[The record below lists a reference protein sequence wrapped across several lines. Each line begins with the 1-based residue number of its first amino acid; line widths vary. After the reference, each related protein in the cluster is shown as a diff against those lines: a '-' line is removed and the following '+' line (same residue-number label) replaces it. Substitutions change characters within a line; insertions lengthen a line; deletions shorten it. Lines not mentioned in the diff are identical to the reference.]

1 MTKTQI
7 TYIKVD
13 TLTNKTPKK
22 YKTFTPAATF
32 HKLFVDVNGIITES
46 LLFAK
51 NAAKNITGLNIFL
64 TKPDTENS
72 KRFVQGTWLKN
83 FKEIRPLDG

>member
-13 TLTNKTPKK
+13 TLAKKEPKK
-22 YKTFTPAATF
+22 FKAFTPAATF
-32 HKLFVDVNGIITES
+32 HKLFVNVNGVAEKS

-51 NAAKNITGLNIFL
+51 NVKQNITGFNIFL
-64 TKPDTENS
+64 TKPDTGNS

-83 FKEIRPLDG
+83 FKEVRPLDG